1 MLLQTPSIFDI
12 FCKIWLF
19 IISKSQRRFVL
30 LSLIPNTPTPATTC
44 LLLCLSSLSWS
55 DPGRVVSVFVMSKV
69 TGSSKQQCR
78 CSSVTTVSRGSTDQP
93 PHLVH
98 VATRVQPSRRHVA
111 LISIELSATRQ
122 RVPINITIL
131 PSTMSNYSLD
141 RVIILMLMTP
151 R

>member
-30 LSLIPNTPTPATTC
+30 LSLIPNTPTYNCNYMSAP
-44 LLLCLSSLSWS
+44 LSHVSILV
-55 DPGRVVSVFVMSKV
+55 VVSVFVMSKV
-69 TGSSKQQCR
+69 TGSSMQQCR
-78 CSSVTTVSRGSTDQP
+78 CSIVTTVSRGSTDQP

-111 LISIELSATRQ
+111 L
-122 RVPINITIL
+122 
-131 PSTMSNYSLD
+131 Y
-141 RVIILMLMTP
+141 
-151 R
+151 

>member
-1 MLLQTPSIFDI
+1 
-12 FCKIWLF
+12 
-19 IISKSQRRFVL
+19 
-30 LSLIPNTPTPATTC
+30 
-44 LLLCLSSLSWS
+44 
-55 DPGRVVSVFVMSKV
+55 MSKV
-69 TGSSKQQCR
+69 TGSSMQQCR
-78 CSSVTTVSRGSTDQP
+78 CSYVTTVSRGSTDQP

-141 RVIILMLMTP
+141 RVIILMLMAP